1 MLVGQVT
8 GYSKGYL
15 GVRTSAGKNL
25 SVHVVKTTLAHR
37 GPKPISPASIK
48 AGTRVNISTQAR
60 GGYYKANFIYALAS
74 GGGNPCGANP
84 CGGNPCAKNPCA
96 GNPCAKTAKNP
107 CGGNPCAA
115 KNPCGANPC
124 AKKNPCGANPVR
136 KTLAQT
142 RVPVW
147 WVREKPVRRQE
158 SLREEPVCGE
168 ESVRQESLRSEA
180 LTTPPRV
187 VRGV

>member
-15 GVRTSAGKNL
+15 GVRTSAGKNV

-60 GGYYKANFIYALAS
+60 GGYYKANFIYALVS

-115 KNPCGANPC
+115 KSLRGQSC
-124 AKKNPCGANPVR
+124 AKKNPCGANPCAAKNPCAKNPCAKNPCMTKNPCAKNPCAPKR
-136 KTLAQT
+136 
-142 RVPVW
+142 
-147 WVREKPVRRQE
+147 
-158 SLREEPVCGE
+158 
-168 ESVRQESLRSEA
+168 
-180 LTTPPRV
+180 
-187 VRGV
+187 

>member
-15 GVRTSAGKNL
+15 GVRTSAGKNV

-60 GGYYKANFIYALAS
+60 GGYYKANFIYALVS

-107 CGGNPCAA
+107 CGGNPCAK

-124 AKKNPCGANPVR
+124 AAKNPCAKNPCAKNPCMTKNPCAKNPCAPKR
-136 KTLAQT
+136 
-142 RVPVW
+142 
-147 WVREKPVRRQE
+147 
-158 SLREEPVCGE
+158 
-168 ESVRQESLRSEA
+168 
-180 LTTPPRV
+180 
-187 VRGV
+187 

>member
-15 GVRTSAGKNL
+15 GVRTSAGKNV

-37 GPKPISPASIK
+37 GPKPISAASIK

-60 GGYYKANFIYALAS
+60 GGYYKANFIYALVS

-84 CGGNPCAKNPCA
+84 CGGNPCAK
-96 GNPCAKTAKNP
+96 
-107 CGGNPCAA
+107 

-124 AKKNPCGANPVR
+124 AAKESLRWPIHAPR
-136 KTLAQT
+136 KTRAAQTPAQPRILARKT
-142 RVPVW
+142 RVPPRTL
-147 WVREKPVRRQE
+147 VRSQE
-158 SLREEPVCGE
+158 P
-168 ESVRQESLRSEA
+168 VRQESLRSEA
-180 LTTPPRV
+180 LTTPPRA